1 MPNRYEPR
9 TTKEMAKDLGTT
21 EAKLKALYN
30 KGKFE
35 QGKHFSV
42 LNVPL
47 SKKDK
52 EHKGRKIVWSKAATE
67 QKYFGKKGK
76 PNKLT
81 KITRWN

>member
-1 MPNRYEPR
+1 MPNTYEPR

-42 LNVPL
+42 MNVPL

-52 EHKGRKIVWSKAATE
+52 EHKGRKIVWSKQATE
-67 QKYFGKKGK
+67 AKYFGKRGK